1 VEERL
6 EEVENRIGYQGR
18 LLDELNE
25 VVIKQQEHID
35 RLQMKVESLSRVIE
49 GLDSGGIDPG
59 EEPPPPH
66 Y

>member
-1 VEERL
+1 MEERL

-25 VVIKQQEHID
+25 VVIKQQEQID
-35 RLQMKVESLSRVIE
+35 QLQLKVKSLSRVIE
-49 GLDSGGIDPG
+49 GLDPGAVDPG

>member
-1 VEERL
+1 MEERL
-6 EEVENRIGYQGR
+6 EEVENQIGYQGR

-49 GLDSGGIDPG
+49 GLDTGEIDPR